1 MNRGTVAEV
10 SGIRDTLSVL
20 RGVDKLAFYKAQAKI
35 KGATKE
41 FIDVIDGTIPQA
53 PPTRGFAHNGRTGW
67 ANRKRPR
74 AIYGGRRSSKHRARQ
89 EWPLVRISVESA
101 PVEIADMAGRGKA
114 DGPKIASLLE
124 ALGPWGN
131 PSRFVWRNS
140 ERVQREARATVL
152 AAMREVMRS
161 ENQRLTVYK
170 PGV

>member
-1 MNRGTVAEV
+1 VNRGDVAEV
-10 SGIRDTLSVL
+10 TGIRDTLRVL
-20 RGVDKLAFYKAQAKI
+20 RSVDKVAFFTAQAKI

-53 PPTRGFAHNGRTGW
+53 PPTRGFDHNGRTGW
-67 ANRKRPR
+67 VNRKKPF
-74 AIYGGRRSSKHRARQ
+74 AIYGGRRSSKHRDRQ
-89 EWPLVRISVESA
+89 EWPLVRISVASA

-114 DGPKIASLLE
+114 DGPKIPSLLE

-140 ERVQREARATVL
+140 ERVRREAQATVL
-152 AAMREVMRS
+152 AAMKAVMRE